1 VPYREGTLMG
11 AGDVP
16 ISYWAHTVESS
27 RANCLVVH
35 GVGEHAGRY
44 RHVAAQLNAWS
55 LTVWALD
62 YRGHGRSGGR
72 RGHCNTFGD
81 LLDDVG
87 RVLAQMQAGAPQVP
101 TVLLGH
107 SLGGLLVLAYALE
120 HPRAVQAVVASSPAL
135 ALSLQP
141 HPLKLFLANT
151 LGRLWPTLRVSNGV
165 QPSWLS
171 HDPAVIEAY
180 RTDPLVHPWISL
192 GGYLE
197 IQEAMTRTRTRAADL
212 TVPTLILQAGDDRL
226 VSAAAS
232 RQFAAQVTSP
242 GSAYREYAGFYHEL
256 FNEVG
261 RDQVFADLQQWL
273 LARLN

>member
-1 VPYREGTLMG
+1 MPYREGTLMG

-16 ISYWAHTVESS
+16 LRYWAHTVESA

-62 YRGHGRSGGR
+62 YRGHGRSGGV
-72 RGHCNTFGD
+72 RGHCHTFGD

-87 RVLAQMQAGAPQVP
+87 RVLAQMRVEHPQGR
-101 TVLLGH
+101 TVLVGH

-120 HPRAVQAVVASSPAL
+120 HPQGIQAVIASSPAL

-141 HPLKLFLANT
+141 APLKRFLAKT

-165 QPSWLS
+165 QPDWLS
-171 HDPAVIEAY
+171 HDPAVVDAY

-197 IQEAMTRTRTRAADL
+197 IQKAMARTRARAADL
-212 TVPTLILQAGDDRL
+212 TVPTLILQAGEDRL

-242 GSAYREYAGFYHEL
+242 GSAYHEYPGFYHEL

-261 RDQVFADLQQWL
+261 RDQVFADLRTWL